1 MRLKRATLLGSFF
14 NLRIETERERQT
26 VEQTGRQIRMNGL
39 TYRQKTQTEERDMD
53 RRDRETLQQTD
64 RKAERGQEG
73 EV

>member
-53 RRDRETLQQTD
+53 RRDRETLQQTK